1 MSRLSTLITLD
12 TQKAVKRL
20 LNEIP
25 KLRQMAEDGDIDAT
39 TLMLDINRVLE
50 NAKLTE
56 RQRQVIDLRYVDG
69 LTLADVGTT
78 LGVAPQ
84 VAHINE
90 GRALN
95 ALVREFKRM
104 TEAGDH
110 SFVAQVAA
118 EYREGVD

>member
-69 LTLADVGTT
+69 LTLADVGAA

-104 TEAGDH
+104 AEDGDH
-110 SFVAQVAA
+110 SFVA
-118 EYREGVD
+118 RRKDVDA

>member
-25 KLRQMAEDGDIDAT
+25 KLRQMAGDGDIDAT
-39 TLMLDINRVLE
+39 TLMLDINRVLV

-56 RQRQVIDLRYVDG
+56 RQRQVIDLRYVGG
-69 LTLADVGTT
+69 LTLADVGAA
-78 LGVAPQ
+78 LDVAPQ

-104 TEAGDH
+104 TEDGDH
-110 SFVAQVAA
+110 SFVAH
-118 EYREGVD
+118 GKDVDA